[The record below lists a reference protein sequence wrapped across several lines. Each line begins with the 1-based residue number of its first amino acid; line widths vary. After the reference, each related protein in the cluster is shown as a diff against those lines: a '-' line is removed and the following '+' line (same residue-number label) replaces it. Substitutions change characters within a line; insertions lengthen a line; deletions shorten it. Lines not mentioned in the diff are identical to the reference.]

1 MSKSNKLSKE
11 DKVSIIRLV
20 IIGALGLEIS
30 ILFIFL
36 YQKYNNSALTIIT
49 AVLSLA
55 FMVGSLIIISKKELI
70 FKNTTRAAIL
80 FPLCYIA
87 LIFAFLLFVEQKRI
101 PDNPM
106 RVLDCFLWAVYTM
119 PAFIIVLAILL
130 LVIIAI
136 AYAN

>member
-20 IIGALGLEIS
+20 IIGTLGLGIS